1 MSRTAPPA
9 VKICLFGLVVLFAM
23 TSVAQAYDP
32 PIGIPE
38 PPFGIDED
46 VSMYDSATYDFG
58 SGGVSYP
65 DEGDGPYTHYVDNT
79 DPNATDTSNPYGTP
93 SVPRKTPTGGTSG
106 GTITLAAGS
115 VMEIHGGPYANTGY
129 PKVIAQGTASKPV
142 IFRGADPDNPVEFT
156 GVGTNDQIF
165 EIEGSYIILENIKFT
180 DGALVRIVANSDHV
194 SIRNCE
200 VDNTGFSFGGR
211 GAAVVVGA
219 YSEYCVIYNNNI
231 HHNTKMDGEEIQD
244 LHGTTTGT
252 GSSNI
257 WFLENHI
264 HHNSGD
270 AFQALHYAS
279 VAPHHI
285 YLGRNVMHDDR
296 ENGIDLKTIDDV
308 VISENVLYNYTSSG
322 SSAGDAVVFGS
333 NGYSEQY
340 GPLRVSFLFNE
351 IYNAESGLRV
361 EGVEDCW
368 IVGNTFYDI
377 DGNGITLDIDGD
389 SDNVNIVHNTIAD
402 VGGDGIHH
410 HWQPGATNINILSNI
425 ISDVADAHIEIG
437 ASLIS
442 DVTVE
447 YNLLYQN
454 GSDVYADWGVSNY
467 YTQSASTLNAISGWA
482 NNVVDDPDFVDAAS
496 FDFHLDTSSS
506 ATDAGTATDAYD
518 DFYTIY
524 TIDIEFDNDGTAR
537 PLGNDWDIGAFED
550 DGTGSPS
557 NSAPSVSAGSDA
569 GCTLPS
575 GVSLDG
581 TVTDDGNPDPPGAF
595 TVAWSKISGP
605 GTVTFGS
612 STSVDTT
619 ASFSTAGTYVLRL
632 MADDD
637 ALTSYDDVSIAAN
650 AAPSWTGE
658 GNFTESGGTV
668 VMEAENW
675 DDNDTVSS
683 GSPWVEATTRTGYVG
698 DGYMG
703 TPWDASTK
711 TWSTGCKLSY
721 DIDFV
726 TAGTYKVW
734 MYVNYDGH
742 ANNHSLI
749 GMDGTEEFE
758 FGSATFSSWH
768 WNSESATI
776 YVTAGTHTFE
786 IVMKKKYFYVDRII
800 LTDDLSYTPSGTGPA
815 ESSRDTNVTPTV
827 SAGSDDECT
836 LPSGVTLDGTVSD
849 DGLPNPPASVTVTW
863 SKTSGPGTVTFVN
876 SSAVDTTASFS
887 TDGTYVLQLEA
898 DDGRLTM
905 TDTVQ
910 IVVNADPNTA
920 PTANAGSDDSITLP
934 SVATLDGTITDDG
947 YPNPPGAVTAYWSK
961 TSGPGTVTFGDS
973 SAVDTTASF
982 SEIGTYVLQLEAD
995 DGSLIDTD
1003 TVQIVCGHAAPSVD
1017 AGSDDSITLPSD
1029 ATLDGT
1035 VSDDGFPA
1043 SPGSVTTTWSKTSG
1057 PGTVTFGDSSAVD
1070 TTAGFS
1076 TDGTYVLRLT
1086 ADDGDKTAYDELTV
1100 TVAPANTAP
1109 TVDAGSDDECTLPSG
1124 VTLDGTV
1131 GDDGLPDPPA
1141 SVTTT
1146 WSKTSGAGTVTFG
1159 DSAAVDT
1166 TASFSAADTYVLRLT
1181 ADDNDLSAY
1190 DEVTIAVN
1198 AAPAGTNNFQE
1209 SGGTVVMEAENWDDN
1224 DTVSSQSP
1232 WLEATSRTGYV
1243 GDGYMGTPWDAS
1255 TKTWS
1260 TGCKL
1265 SYDIDF
1271 VTAGTYKVWMY
1282 VNYDG
1287 HANNHSLI
1295 GMDGTE
1301 EFEFGS
1307 ATFSSWHWN
1316 SESATVYVTAD
1327 THTFE
1332 IVMKEK
1338 YFYVDRIILTD
1349 DLSYTPSGTGPAES
1363 DRGSNEAPTADA
1375 GSDDSI
1381 TLPSIATLDGTVT
1394 DDGLPNPPASVT
1406 TTWTKI
1412 SGPGTVT
1419 FGDSSA
1425 VDTTASFSEIG
1436 TYVLQLEADDGD
1448 LTDSDTVQ
1456 IVCGHTAPSVDAG
1469 SDDECTLPSGVTLDG
1484 TVSDDGF
1491 PASPGSVTTT
1501 WSKTSGAGTVTFGDS
1516 AAVDT
1521 TASFSAADTYVL
1533 RLTADDNDLSAFD
1546 ELTVIVNA
1554 APAGTGNF
1562 QESGGTVVMEAENWD
1577 DNDTVSSG
1585 SPWVEATTRT
1595 GYVGDGYMGTPW
1607 DASTKTWSTGCK
1619 LSYDI
1624 DFVTAGTYKV
1634 WMYVNYDGHAN
1645 NHSLI
1650 GMDGTEEFEFGSAT
1664 FSSWHWNS
1672 ESATVYVTAD
1682 THTFEIV
1689 MKEKYFYVDRI
1700 ILTDDLSY
1708 TPSGT
1713 GPAESSRGGGGGNSA
1728 PSADAGSDDSITLP
1742 SIATLDGTVTD
1753 DGLPDPP
1760 ASVTT
1765 TWSKISGPGNVTFGD
1780 SSAVDTTASFSEIGT
1795 YVLQLEADDNE
1806 LTDTD
1811 TVQIVVAAADTA
1823 FQESGGTVVMECEN
1837 FDNNDTSSDG
1847 SPWLDDTSYSGYVGT
1862 GYMAAPSSGGSK
1874 SWSTGAALTY
1884 DIDFTTAGTY
1894 YIWVRRYADSAQKN
1908 EAFVGLNGTQ
1918 IGGTFDGNGSYDQW
1932 NWQTHGTAVYISSGS
1947 QQFNLRRREKEY
1959 GVDRI
1964 ILTDDSGYTP
1974 SGNGPA
1980 ESSRE

>member
-1 MSRTAPPA
+1 M
-9 VKICLFGLVVLFAM
+9 FGLVVLFAM
-23 TSVAQAYDP
+23 TSVALAYDP

-115 VMEIHGGPYANTGY
+115 VMEIHGGPYGNTGY
-129 PKVIAQGTASKPV
+129 PKVIANGTATNPV

-180 DGALVRIVANSDHV
+180 EGALVRIVANSDHV
-194 SIRNCE
+194 SIRNCA

-219 YSEYCVIYNNNI
+219 GSEYCVVYNNHI
-231 HHNTKMDGEEIQD
+231 HHNAKMDGEEIQD
-244 LHGTTTGT
+244 LHGTSTGS

-285 YLGRNVMHDDR
+285 YVGRNVMHDDR
-296 ENGIDLKTIDDV
+296 ENGIDLKTIDDI

-322 SSAGDAVVFGS
+322 SSTGDAVVFGS
-333 NGYSEQY
+333 NGYSEEF

-351 IYNAESGLRV
+351 IYNAETGLRV

-425 ISDVADAHIEIG
+425 ISDVGDAHIEIG
-437 ASLIS
+437 AALIS

-447 YNLLYQN
+447 YNLLYQD

-482 NNVVDDPDFVDAAS
+482 NNVVADPDFVDAAS

-518 DFYTIY
+518 DFYTLY

-550 DGTGSPS
+550 DGTGLPS
-557 NSAPSVSAGSDA
+557 NSAPTVSAGSDDE
-569 GCTLPS
+569 CTFPS

-581 TVTDDGNPDPPGAF
+581 TVTDDGNPNPPGAF

-605 GTVTFGS
+605 GTVTFAS

-619 ASFSTAGTYVLRL
+619 ASFSAAGNYVLRL

-637 ALTSYDDVSIAAN
+637 DNTSYDDVSITVN
-650 AAPSWTGE
+650 SVPIWTGE

-683 GSPWVEATTRTGYVG
+683 PIAWVEATSRTGYVG

-703 TPWDASTK
+703 TPWASSSA
-711 TWSTGCKLSY
+711 TWATGCKLSY

-726 TAGTYKVW
+726 TAGTYKIW
-734 MYVNYDGH
+734 LYVNYDG
-742 ANNHSLI
+742 ASNNHSLI

-758 FGSATFSSWH
+758 FGSATYSSWH

-786 IVMKKKYFYVDRII
+786 IVAKDKYFYVDRII
-800 LTDDLSYTPSGTGPA
+800 LTDDLNYTPSGTGQA
-815 ESSRDTNVTPTV
+815 ESSRDTNVAPTVSAGSDDECTLPLGVTLDGTVSDDGLPASPGSVSTTWTKISGPGTVTFGDSAAVDTSASFSTDGTYVLQLEADDGRLTSTDTVQVVAKVDPNTAPSANAGSDDSITLPAVATLDGTVTDDGLPASPGTVTTTWTKVSGPGTVTFGDSAAVDTTATFSEIGTYVLQLEADDGSLTDTDTVQIVCDHAAPTVNAGSDDSITLPSTATLDGTVSDDGYPTSGSLMTTWTKTSGPGTVTFDSASVVDTTATFSTDGTYVLRLAADDGDKAAYDELTVTVSPANTAPTV

-849 DGLPNPPASVTVTW
+849 DGLPNPPAT
-863 SKTSGPGTVTFVN
+863 
-876 SSAVDTTASFS
+876 
-887 TDGTYVLQLEA
+887 
-898 DDGRLTM
+898 
-905 TDTVQ
+905 
-910 IVVNADPNTA
+910 
-920 PTANAGSDDSITLP
+920 
-934 SVATLDGTITDDG
+934 
-947 YPNPPGAVTAYWSK
+947 
-961 TSGPGTVTFGDS
+961 
-973 SAVDTTASF
+973 
-982 SEIGTYVLQLEAD
+982 
-995 DGSLIDTD
+995 
-1003 TVQIVCGHAAPSVD
+1003 
-1017 AGSDDSITLPSD
+1017 
-1029 ATLDGT
+1029 
-1035 VSDDGFPA
+1035 
-1043 SPGSVTTTWSKTSG
+1043 
-1057 PGTVTFGDSSAVD
+1057 
-1070 TTAGFS
+1070 
-1076 TDGTYVLRLT
+1076 
-1086 ADDGDKTAYDELTV
+1086 
-1100 TVAPANTAP
+1100 
-1109 TVDAGSDDECTLPSG
+1109 
-1124 VTLDGTV
+1124 
-1131 GDDGLPDPPA
+1131 
-1141 SVTTT
+1141 VTTT

-1159 DSAAVDT
+1159 STSAVDT
-1166 TASFSAADTYVLRLT
+1166 TAGFSAAGTYVLRLT

-1190 DEVTIAVN
+1190 DELTIAVN
-1198 AAPAGTNNFQE
+1198 AAPASTDNFKE

-1224 DTVSSQSP
+1224 DTVSSPSA
-1232 WLEATSRTGYV
+1232 WVEATSRTGYV
-1243 GDGYMGTPWDAS
+1243 GDGYMGTPWAS
-1255 TKTWS
+1255 STTTWA

-1265 SYDIDF
+1265 SYDVDF
-1271 VTAGTYKVWMY
+1271 ETAGTYKVWMY

-1301 EFEFGS
+1301 LQEFGS

-1316 SESATVYVTAD
+1316 SESGTVYVTAG

-1332 IVMKEK
+1332 LVMKEK
-1338 YFYVDRIILTD
+1338 YFYVDRIILTTD
-1349 DLSYTPSGTGPAES
+1349 SGFTPSGTGPAES
-1363 DRGSNEAPTADA
+1363 SRISNEAPVVSA
-1375 GSDDSI
+1375 GSDDEC
-1381 TLPSIATLDGTVT
+1381 TLPNGYSLDGTVT

-1406 TTWTKI
+1406 TTWSKI
-1412 SGPGTVT
+1412 SGPGAVT
-1419 FGDSSA
+1419 FDSSSS
-1425 VDTTASFSEIG
+1425 VDTSASFS
-1436 TYVLQLEADDGD
+1436 
-1448 LTDSDTVQ
+1448 
-1456 IVCGHTAPSVDAG
+1456 DAG
-1469 SDDECTLPSGVTLDG
+1469 
-1484 TVSDDGF
+1484 
-1491 PASPGSVTTT
+1491 
-1501 WSKTSGAGTVTFGDS
+1501 
-1516 AAVDT
+1516 
-1521 TASFSAADTYVL
+1521 TYVL
-1533 RLTADDNDLSAFD
+1533 RLTADDNDLSAYD
-1546 ELTVIVNA
+1546 EVMITVNA
-1554 APAGTGNF
+1554 NPDPNY
-1562 QESGGTVVMEAENWD
+1562 QESGGTVVMEAENWS
-1577 DNDTVSSG
+1577 DNDTVSSQ
-1585 SPWVEATTRT
+1585 SPWLEATTRT
-1595 GYVGDGYMGTPW
+1595 GYVGNGYMGTPW
-1607 DASTKTWSTGCK
+1607 ASSTTTWATGCK
-1619 LSYDI
+1619 LSYDV
-1624 DFVTAGTYKV
+1624 DFETAGTYKV

-1650 GMDGTEEFEFGSAT
+1650 GMDGTELQEFGSAT

-1672 ESATVYVTAD
+1672 ESGTVYVTAG
-1682 THTFEIV
+1682 THTFELV

-1700 ILTDDLSY
+1700 ILTDDLNY

-1713 GPAESSRGGGGGNSA
+1713 GPAESSR
-1728 PSADAGSDDSITLP
+1728 
-1742 SIATLDGTVTD
+1742 
-1753 DGLPDPP
+1753 
-1760 ASVTT
+1760 
-1765 TWSKISGPGNVTFGD
+1765 
-1780 SSAVDTTASFSEIGT
+1780 
-1795 YVLQLEADDNE
+1795 Q
-1806 LTDTD
+1806 
-1811 TVQIVVAAADTA
+1811 
-1823 FQESGGTVVMECEN
+1823 
-1837 FDNNDTSSDG
+1837 
-1847 SPWLDDTSYSGYVGT
+1847 
-1862 GYMAAPSSGGSK
+1862 
-1874 SWSTGAALTY
+1874 
-1884 DIDFTTAGTY
+1884 
-1894 YIWVRRYADSAQKN
+1894 
-1908 EAFVGLNGTQ
+1908 
-1918 IGGTFDGNGSYDQW
+1918 
-1932 NWQTHGTAVYISSGS
+1932 
-1947 QQFNLRRREKEY
+1947 
-1959 GVDRI
+1959 
-1964 ILTDDSGYTP
+1964 
-1974 SGNGPA
+1974 
-1980 ESSRE
+1980 